1 MIWKDIVSV
10 SLLTALSLTAQNKI
24 QKGGRCTV
32 QSSVTA
38 PVDVEREFIPSG
50 WMGDGATDHARQDIQ
65 MAQVAN
71 AKSRPGAPNTV
82 VTKITY
88 RPGAVRWAGI
98 YWQWPANNWGDK
110 PAKAVQGASAISFW
124 AAGERGGEIVEFKAG
139 GVTGKPCN
147 DSFEVSLGSVAL
159 TKDWKQ
165 YRIPLRNR
173 TDSLKPIYGAFAWV
187 ATGDSNPE
195 GLAFYLDSIRYE

>member
-1 MIWKDIVSV
+1 MIRKDLVGV
-10 SLLTALSLTAQNKI
+10 SLLTALSLTPQNKTPNSA
-24 QKGGRCTV
+24 GCTV

-38 PVDVEREFIPSG
+38 PVDVQREFIPSG
-50 WMGDGATDHARQDIQ
+50 WMGDGATDHGRRDVQ

-71 AKSRPGAPNTV
+71 AKSRPGAQSTV

-98 YWQWPANNWGDK
+98 YWQWPANNWSTK
-110 PAKAVQGASAISFW
+110 PGKAVQGASAISFW
-124 AAGERGGEIVEFKAG
+124 AVGEKGGEIVEFKVG
-139 GVTGKPCN
+139 GVTGRPCN

-165 YRIPLRNR
+165 YRIPLRSR
-173 TDSLKPIYGAFAWV
+173 TDSRKPIYGAFAWV

-195 GLAFYLDSIRYE
+195 GLIFYLDSIRYE